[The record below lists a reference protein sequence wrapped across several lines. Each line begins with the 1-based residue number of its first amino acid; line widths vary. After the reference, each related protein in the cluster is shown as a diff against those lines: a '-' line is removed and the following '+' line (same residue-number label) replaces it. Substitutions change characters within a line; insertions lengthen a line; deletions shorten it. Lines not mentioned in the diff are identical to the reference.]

1 MCGGAVCG
9 GGADVV
15 EETCQG
21 PGFEEEVGRGLMQP
35 GGEVLGDD
43 GVAWREEVSLLGI
56 MMQEE
61 EEEEEEKKGEGE
73 ADRSYIRGDCDYTS
87 LAVREL

>member
-1 MCGGAVCG
+1 MEFEGEMGGGAVCA

-21 PGFEEEVGRGLMQP
+21 PGFEEEVGRGLIEP
-35 GGEVLGDD
+35 GGEVLGND
-43 GVAWREEVSLLGI
+43 GVAWREEVSLLAI

-61 EEEEEEKKGEGE
+61 EEGE
-73 ADRSYIRGDCDYTS
+73 ADRSYIRGDCGYTS
-87 LAVREL
+87 PAVREL